1 MSLSRHATIVSI
13 LVLGVGFTAPIE
25 AGQTVPL
32 LLADATATNDGA
44 ASETNEPEEASTS
57 AQAEPTPPAPVGF
70 QRLNDDWPQ
79 WLQIGFH
86 YRGRAEGSS
95 GLAEHARRDDSYYL
109 TRIRVNTSVRVNS
122 WLRVF
127 AQFQDA

>member
-44 ASETNEPEEASTS
+44 VTLPLKRSQPE
-57 AQAEPTPPAPVGF
+57 
-70 QRLNDDWPQ
+70 R
-79 WLQIGFH
+79 
-86 YRGRAEGSS
+86 
-95 GLAEHARRDDSYYL
+95 
-109 TRIRVNTSVRVNS
+109 
-122 WLRVF
+122 
-127 AQFQDA
+127 